1 MVKKLTMAEHQELGR
16 QISEVRAILIK
27 AACALPNTYGKTS
40 RVGRLARRAFETL
53 QNLQCELDDRVFRD
67 HPKDGAT
74 HIYYPFPQTI
84 VEASEAKPN
93 KIERVSQNAV
103 NVLI

>member
-40 RVGRLARRAFETL
+40 RVGRLAKRAFETL
-53 QNLQCELDDRVFRD
+53 QNLQCELDDQMFRD

-74 HIYYPFPQTI
+74 HIYYPFPETI

-93 KIERVSQNAV
+93 KIERISQNAV
-103 NVLI
+103 NVLV